1 MRFPARALR
10 PPAGSSPGTSP
21 AWSQGLGEVD
31 VDALCNPE
39 EEGNNHVPDFGL
51 LGIVAAVLEV
61 LVNGH
66 SGVAAEAGVSDPA
79 DSGEGIG
86 PELPVGYGGVPVE
99 GDFHGDAAESDQGK
113 LSGELAIETW
123 TRRLIWLIETASLPP
138 VMCVGDF

>member
-1 MRFPARALR
+1 MPGARAFPCEGAQATCR
-10 PPAGSSPGTSP
+10 VVTGNFPGMVART
-21 AWSQGLGEVD
+21 LGEVD

-39 EEGNNHVPDFGL
+39 EEGNNHVPGFGL

-99 GDFHGDAAESDQGK
+99 GDFHGDAAESD
-113 LSGELAIETW
+113 
-123 TRRLIWLIETASLPP
+123 
-138 VMCVGDF
+138 